1 MWERGLKHPIC
12 QQINSCLIVAPH
24 VGAWV
29 KSLSWAMVYF
39 LLLLVVEGGDV
50 VSSYYVVIE

>member
-1 MWERGLKHPIC
+1 MWERGLKRLCIEALPYHHC
-12 QQINSCLIVAPH
+12 VAPH